1 SHRFVSQKVAD
12 LCGVNKEDVKII
24 VCHLGNGSSI
34 SAVMN
39 GKCYDT
45 SMGITPL
52 EGLMM
57 GTRSGDMDPAITEY
71 LMHNT
76 GMSIEELTN
85 VYNKKSGMLGVS
97 GVTSDMRDL
106 HAAANEGNERA
117 KLALEMVCY
126 RIAKYVGAYAAAMN
140 GVDVIAF
147 TGGIGENDAVVRENV
162 TNQLGFMGVVIDK
175 EKNEKENHTQVEITG
190 EGSKTRVWVVNT
202 NEELAIARDTVALVS
217 K

>member
-1 SHRFVSQKVAD
+1 
-12 LCGVNKEDVKII
+12 
-24 VCHLGNGSSI
+24 
-34 SAVMN
+34 
-39 GKCYDT
+39 
-45 SMGITPL
+45 
-52 EGLMM
+52 
-57 GTRSGDMDPAITEY
+57 
-71 LMHNT
+71 
-76 GMSIEELTN
+76 
-85 VYNKKSGMLGVS
+85 
-97 GVTSDMRDL
+97 
-106 HAAANEGNERA
+106 
-117 KLALEMVCY
+117 MVCY